1 MRKRETWART
11 EGEFEGIWLWGTC
24 RPNVV
29 LYLLHTGEEAALCSG
44 CEYRLELACF
54 W

>member
-1 MRKRETWART
+1 MAL
-11 EGEFEGIWLWGTC
+11 GDMQAH
-24 RPNVV
+24 VV